1 MAFMEALL
9 PSTAS
14 STVLTGISYLKGRQL
29 DLVKNTSLTIQH
41 NGQIAIAA
49 PSNDLATT
57 IQITPSNSLLAMPGL
72 INPAI
77 HVPSVSA
84 LFAND
89 SSLSA
94 YYDAKQLNMMSALES
109 LTRKLVRRG
118 FTTLVVLMDHENLS
132 SYAKSSLA
140 SDQKLSSVLIILS
153 NSVGQSNLYTPLLDS
168 CQSNLSNLLPNVA
181 IDRSEGQ
188 WLVVV
193 AGTPVCKIAVTTADI
208 KSEFSAPLG
217 SLIATGNA
225 LTGTMDIWPLV
236 CQNSSN
242 LPTSLNA
249 VSLIQKITTAAADA
263 LFVPDRGIIETGSP
277 ADIVFVR
284 TPLHWKDVLGSLL
297 RESSCGPEIAAV
309 FKNGQL
315 VYADDE
321 FMNIHKVARLSNYY
335 RNETIPQALD
345 SASATANGLA
355 RGEFDSIESALESFR
370 QGEFLVVVDN
380 EDRENEGDLII
391 AGEDFTPEKA
401 AFMIRYTS
409 GLICAPATGEVL
421 DRLKLPLMVENNNES
436 LRTAYTVSTDAL
448 HGVTTGI
455 SAADRSLTIQN
466 MANPSASPFEF
477 SRPGHVFPLR
487 AVPEGVLKRVGH
499 TEAAVDLCRLTK
511 KQPVAAICEIVLDD
525 GKMARRDDLRVFA
538 SRFSLK
544 MITIKDLVEYRIRH
558 GV

>member
-1 MAFMEALL
+1 
-9 PSTAS
+9 
-14 STVLTGISYLKGRQL
+14 
-29 DLVKNTSLTIQH
+29 
-41 NGQIAIAA
+41 
-49 PSNDLATT
+49 
-57 IQITPSNSLLAMPGL
+57 MPGL

-217 SLIATGNA
+217 KLYELTRILEQWIFGHLSAKTRAT
-225 LTGTMDIWPLV
+225 
-236 CQNSSN
+236 CQLDCCQYIS
-242 LPTSLNA
+242 SLNA

-511 KQPVAAICEIVLDD
+511 KRPVAAICEIVLDD